1 MHVVFQDSFFQL
13 PDDILVKD
21 AIFQDRIS
29 QLPDDILV
37 NFLSKLE
44 MKNAAQTSVVSKLW
58 RYLWTWRTDLDFDPA
73 ILFPHCHYVPF
84 YRFTNEEGNRYLNWV
99 NQVVNM
105 HCGLH
110 LNKFR
115 VVFSRLSAH
124 HSAHLDKW
132 VKFAFSKQVQELVL
146 ELVYNDSFKFS
157 LGFDILKH
165 SPCNSG
171 ISALKSLHLSYV
183 GVSKDFL
190 EYIFSRCHLLERL
203 FTCCLDVE
211 SLKIKAGKLKYL
223 TLINCENLKELE
235 IDAINLMYFRYEN
248 YLYPEFLPRLVFSSV
263 PKLVEACFAGHICTC
278 PYPILD
284 HISYISEQ
292 LTKLSFSPRVST

>member
-29 QLPDDILV
+29 QLPDDILL

-157 LGFDILKH
+157 LGFDILNH

-183 GVSKDFL
+183 F
-190 EYIFSRCHLLERL
+190 F
-203 FTCCLDVE
+203 F
-211 SLKIKAGKLKYL
+211 
-223 TLINCENLKELE
+223 
-235 IDAINLMYFRYEN
+235 
-248 YLYPEFLPRLVFSSV
+248 
-263 PKLVEACFAGHICTC
+263 
-278 PYPILD
+278 
-284 HISYISEQ
+284 
-292 LTKLSFSPRVST
+292 